1 MHEAYPLRASAEVL
15 PAGEVDHHKSG
26 MAASAAGRDHAA
38 VLPALTRERR
48 RLEGGVG
55 TRELCSHLCE
65 ALADDLHASDCLVSQ
80 VDAERGVLV
89 DLAGFTRTPQRL
101 LAPATE
107 LPIGRDPTSRAVLEE
122 GRRYTTWVDEPGA
135 GLVMRLDGP
144 GGPYLVEVWSEIR
157 TEAYGR
163 AEIRRSLRLVSQA
176 AALLDDAARCDH
188 DERLRFQHAA
198 AEAREI
204 GAADLELPAVAEAI
218 GERLLLDQDELRE
231 VRLVALVH
239 EAGRSHIPG
248 ALHDKVEPLTP
259 VEWAVVQ
266 RHTLIGQRML
276 SRMPHLRPA
285 VAGVGAIREHWDG
298 GGYPHG
304 FAGEEIPLS
313 ARIVAVCAAYR
324 AIRRGRPGRPPLD
337 HGDTIA
343 ELQHAAGIQFDPR
356 VVDAAVAAIAPAGAK
371 PTVRLRVAAI

>member
-1 MHEAYPLRASAEVL
+1 
-15 PAGEVDHHKSG
+15 
-26 MAASAAGRDHAA
+26 MAAATEGRDHSA
-38 VLPALTRERR
+38 VMPVLTRERR

-65 ALADDLHASDCLVSQ
+65 ALADDLHASDCLVSR
-80 VDAERGVLV
+80 VDSERGMLI
-89 DLAGFTRTPQRL
+89 DLAGFTRTPQRW
-101 LAPATE
+101 LAAAAE
-107 LPIGRDPTSRAVLEE
+107 LPVGRDPASRAVLEQ
-122 GRRYTTWVDEPGA
+122 GRRYTTWVADPGA
-135 GLVMRLDGP
+135 GLVMRMDGP

-157 TEAYGR
+157 TQAYSR
-163 AEIRRSLRLVSQA
+163 AEIRRSMRLVGQA
-176 AALLDDAARCDH
+176 AALLDGAVQCDG
-188 DERLRFQHAA
+188 DERLRFLQAA

-204 GAADLELPAVAEAI
+204 GAADLELPALAEAI
-218 GERLLLDQDELRE
+218 GERLLLDEDELRE

-276 SRMPHLRPA
+276 SRMPYLRPA

-313 ARIVAVCAAYR
+313 SRIVAVCAAYR
-324 AIRRGRPGRPPLD
+324 AIRRGRPGRLPLD
-337 HGDTIA
+337 HDQAIA
-343 ELQHAAGIQFDPR
+343 ELQRAAGIQFDPR
-356 VVDAAVAAIAPAGAK
+356 VVDAAVATIAPAGAK

>member
-1 MHEAYPLRASAEVL
+1 
-15 PAGEVDHHKSG
+15 
-26 MAASAAGRDHAA
+26 MAAAAAGGDHAA
-38 VLPALTRERR
+38 VLPVLTRERR

-65 ALADDLHASDCLVSQ
+65 ALADDLHASDCLVST
-80 VDAERGVLV
+80 VDAERGMLV
-89 DLAGFTRTPQRL
+89 DLAGFTRAPQRL
-101 LAPATE
+101 LAPAVE
-107 LPIGRDPTSRAVLEE
+107 LPIGRDPATRAVLEQ
-122 GRRYTTWVDEPGA
+122 GRRYTTWIGDPGA
-135 GLVMRLDGP
+135 GLVMRMDGP
-144 GGPYLVEVWSEIR
+144 GGPYLVEAWSE
-157 TEAYGR
+157 TR
-163 AEIRRSLRLVSQA
+163 AQTYSRADICRSMRLVSPA
-176 AALLDDAARCDH
+176 TALLEDAVRCDR
-188 DERLRFQHAA
+188 DERIRFQQAA

-204 GAADLELPAVAEAI
+204 GAADLELPALAEAI
-218 GERLLLDQDELRE
+218 GERLLLDEDELRE

-239 EAGRSHIPG
+239 EAGRSHIPN

-276 SRMPHLRPA
+276 SRMPYLRPA

-313 ARIVAVCAAYR
+313 SRIVAVCAAYR
-324 AIRRGRPGRPPLD
+324 AIRRGRPGSLPLD
-337 HGDTIA
+337 HDQAIA
-343 ELQHAAGIQFDPR
+343 ELQRAAGIQFDPR
-356 VVDAAVAAIAPAGAK
+356 VVDAAVATIAAAGAT